1 MAWLSSLEPLEMSS
15 REEQPRSSTHVASA
29 FDRTSDWLSLRFRDA
44 PLGAIGLLL
53 IVLGV
58 MLFPMAASL
67 GGTLPSTLRS
77 VLSVISVLV
86 LLFPPAIL
94 SAVYSLFFEK
104 SKFYG
109 GLNALLVCIVVSLQP
124 LAWHW
129 LSLYLP
135 IVCVFTIFCALI
147 WALKRRPNA

>member
-1 MAWLSSLEPLEMSS
+1 MSG
-15 REEQPRSSTHVASA
+15 RYPPRVVSVL
-29 FDRTSDWLSLRFRDA
+29 DPMSDWLSLRFRNA

-58 MLFPMAASL
+58 MLFPLAVSF
-67 GGTLPSTLRS
+67 GGT
-77 VLSVISVLV
+77 VLSSLRRVLPV
-86 LLFPPAIL
+86 LSILFLLFPPAIL

-109 GLNALLVCIVVSLQP
+109 GLNVLLVCIVVWLQP

-147 WALKRRPNA
+147 WALKRRPSP